1 MNTNTDPKRKIIMLL
16 DDNPTILEI
25 GKNILKDLY
34 RVYPIPAGEILL
46 DLLEQVTPDLILSDI
61 DMPGLNGYEV
71 IRTLKKNPAWAHIPV
86 IFLTSRADEGSELE
100 GLSLGAIDYVFKPF
114 SAPLLLKR
122 IENNLQVVEQKK
134 QLQDLNFV
142 LEKMVARKTL
152 QIVNLQ
158 DSIMG
163 TLADLIEF
171 RDYGTGNHIVRT
183 QKYLKL
189 LVEKTLAAGLYE
201 DEISNWNIETFISSS
216 PLHDIGKIG
225 ISDTILNKP
234 SKLSP
239 EEMEIMKKH
248 VEIGV
253 QAIRRIEEN
262 MEGLMDNNPFLRH
275 ARLIAGGHHEKWDG
289 SGYPLGLQG
298 TDIPLEGRLMAF
310 ADVYDAL
317 ISARPYK
324 RPMPTDEAKKWIEN
338 GKGTHFDP
346 YLADIFS
353 SISEQFARVARY

>member
-1 MNTNTDPKRKIIMLL
+1 MLL

-34 RVYPIPAGEILL
+34 RVYPVPAGEILL
-46 DLLEQVTPDLILSDI
+46 DLLEEITPDLILSDV

-71 IRTLKKNPAWAHIPV
+71 ISALKKNPAWSQIPV
-86 IFLTSRADEGSELE
+86 IFLTSRSDENSELE
-100 GLSLGAIDYVFKPF
+100 GLSLGAIDYIFKPF

-122 IENNLQVVEQKK
+122 IENNLQIVEQKK
-134 QLQDLNFV
+134 QLLDFNSA
-142 LEKMVARKTL
+142 LEEMVDKKTL
-152 QIVNLQ
+152 QVVNLQ
-158 DSIMG
+158 NSIMG

-171 RDYGTGNHIVRT
+171 RDNTTGNHIIRT
-183 QKYLKL
+183 QRYLKIL
-189 LVEKTLAAGLYE
+189 LEKTLEEGLYV
-201 DEISNWNIETFISSS
+201 DEISQWNLDIFISSS
-216 PLHDIGKIG
+216 PLHDIGKIA

-234 SKLSP
+234 GKLTP
-239 EEMEIMKKH
+239 DEIEIMKKH

-253 QAIRRIEEN
+253 QAIRKIEEN
-262 MEGLMDNNPFLRH
+262 MKGLMDDNSFLRH

-317 ISARPYK
+317 ISSRPYK
-324 RPMPTDEAKKWIEN
+324 RPMPTDEARKWIES

-346 YLADIFS
+346 YLSDVFSKVAD
-353 SISEQFARVARY
+353 QFAKVARY